1 MGAKYVEYYSDSKSA
16 VSRQRELIIC
26 RKFWQEYL
34 PRLKYHNPAIP
45 MIVNRHGQNDASPL
59 MTIYLRKAGTSASTE
74 SHAQAASSRTGA
86 SKAQPPGD
94 DERTVQIDMKDK
106 HSTNILDHFIAET
119 GAVPLQP
126 TKEEVSEMQSLEEM
140 RKKAAVDR
148 DRVGQL
154 RAEKKREEDMLKRAR
169 AAGGAAET
177 GEA

>member
-1 MGAKYVEYYSDSKSA
+1 MAPQQQFA
-16 VSRQRELIIC
+16 VCGQIGTNATPLY

-34 PRLKYHNPAIP
+34 PRLKYHNPSIP
-45 MIVNRHGQNDASPL
+45 MIVNRHGQNETSPL
-59 MTIYLRKAGTSASTE
+59 MTIYMRKAGTSASTE
-74 SHAQAASSRTGA
+74 PHAQAASSRTGA
-86 SKAQPPGD
+86 SKAQPPSD

-126 TKEEVSEMQSLEEM
+126 TKEEVTEMQSLEEM

-148 DRVGQL
+148 ERVGQL